1 MSKRENRAVKYLKP
15 FVAILAGCAAGYLV
29 HYLSACAG
37 ST

>member
-1 MSKRENRAVKYLKP
+1 VKYLKP
-15 FVAILAGCAAGYLV
+15 IAAFLAGCAAGYLI